1 MAKVE
6 LAAQMVIEE
15 ASANK
20 QTIKKINLK
29 CIVLPSINSSHILY
43 GYNHKKS
50 DQNEF
55 WNNTMMEGLISG
67 VHGDVRDEKLVP
79 KLENVGFC

>member
-1 MAKVE
+1 
-6 LAAQMVIEE
+6 MVII
-15 ASANK
+15 
-20 QTIKKINLK
+20 T
-29 CIVLPSINSSHILY
+29 
-43 GYNHKKS
+43 KKS